1 MKRIAFLDYL
11 RAIAIFM
18 VFIVHSSENFY
29 FGEDGGLLLQ
39 SPESARWT
47 IGIDSAARACVPLL
61 GISINCRTF
70 PESSLKE
77 DLARDIL
84 L

>member
-18 VFIVHSSENFY
+18 VFIVHSCENFY

-47 IGIDSAARACVPLL
+47 IGIDSAARA
-61 GISINCRTF
+61 RTLRQTLRRIWNG
-70 PESSLKE
+70 SWMN
-77 DLARDIL
+77 R
-84 L
+84 

>member
-18 VFIVHSSENFY
+18 VFIVHSCENFY

-39 SPESARWT
+39 SPESARK
-47 IGIDSAARACVPLL
+47 ACRPC
-61 GISINCRTF
+61 GGWERIWHGRSKTF
-70 PESSLKE
+70 MRKKPFNRLRENTSP
-77 DLARDIL
+77 
-84 L
+84 